1 MASCLIRITAAARRL
16 RLNRRLCPPQEE
28 MPMPRFHVRSAI
40 PLVAALVALPAIAT
54 ELPQSDNALLNSGE
68 TLYQV
73 HCASCHGADARGGAA
88 VGASQTVGTAD
99 LTRIA
104 ARNDGEFPFWQVYG
118 VISGAELLP
127 AHGGRIMP
135 TWSRALAETPGIEA
149 ENSAAV
155 VRGRI
160 LAIMAWLASV
170 QETQP

>member
-1 MASCLIRITAAARRL
+1 
-16 RLNRRLCPPQEE
+16 
-28 MPMPRFHVRSAI
+28 MPRSHTRSAI
-40 PLVAALVALPAIAT
+40 PLIGALIALPAAAT

-73 HCASCHGADARGGAA
+73 HCASCHGEDAGGGAA

-99 LTRIA
+99 LTRLA
-104 ARNDGEFPFWQVYG
+104 ARNDGAFPFWEVYG
-118 VISGAELLP
+118 IISGAELLP

-135 TWSRALAETPGIEA
+135 TWSRALAETPGIDD

-160 LAIMAWLASV
+160 LAIIAWLASV
-170 QETQP
+170 QDTQP

>member
-1 MASCLIRITAAARRL
+1 
-16 RLNRRLCPPQEE
+16 
-28 MPMPRFHVRSAI
+28 MPRSHARFAV
-40 PLVAALVALPAIAT
+40 PLIAALVALPAAAT
-54 ELPQSDNALLNSGE
+54 ELPQSDHAMLNSGE

-73 HCASCHGADARGGAA
+73 HCASCHGEDAGGGAA

-99 LTRIA
+99 LTRLA
-104 ARNDGEFPFWQVYG
+104 ARNDGEFPFWDVYG
-118 VISGAELLP
+118 IISGAELLP

-160 LAIMAWLASV
+160 LAIIAWLASV
-170 QETQP
+170 QNTRP